1 MKYSFIFENLGA
13 IKIIIISND
22 KDSIV
27 IHKRKW
33 ELYRSYLSVFTK
45 LDGRGSPL
53 RLIAEGG
60 LRPEG
65 FGIPVEPI
73 VILVRAAAVLAVL
86 VVDALFA
93 LGALIPIALLRL

>member
-1 MKYSFIFENLGA
+1 M
-13 IKIIIISND
+13 
-22 KDSIV
+22 
-27 IHKRKW
+27 
-33 ELYRSYLSVFTK
+33 
-45 LDGRGSPL
+45 
-53 RLIAEGG
+53 IAEGG

-73 VILVRAAAVLAVL
+73 VILVRAAVVLAVF